1 MQEEISG
8 ENLIG
13 VSVYDKATYKGSTT
27 NQYGFYSLTLPEGK
41 YDIVYSFIGLK
52 SKTKTINLN
61 KDLRIN
67 TSLTEDVIITEEVEV
82 TGERQ
87 DKNVESSEMG
97 QIKVNV
103 EKIKKIPV
111 ILGEID
117 VLKTAQLLPGIQTR
131 KK

>member
-1 MQEEISG
+1 MGVSFCRSIFLQEYPF
-8 ENLIG
+8 IG
-13 VSVYDKATYKGSTT
+13 VSVYDKSTYKGSTT

-61 KDLRIN
+61 KDIRIN

-103 EKIKKIPV
+103 EKIITNYLEP
-111 ILGEID
+111 L
-117 VLKTAQLLPGIQTR
+117 
-131 KK
+131 